1 MSFIFGGNTGYK
13 ASDLPRLRAALQQ
26 QQSNRVTAPRNLG
39 EGLTALGQALSQ
51 RLTHKGLQQAQ
62 ADQQRQS
69 AAQAS
74 NYQHALKV
82 AQAGDFQ
89 GPDAMTVAG
98 MQPPPGM
105 EALHELILKRQ
116 DPSYQLD
123 VRKHDEQ
130 LDLDQAKLDLATK
143 QAGDTAAQA
152 EPEHQAAVAAARESA
167 KFKARMGAVQDV
179 LGRPMTEEEALQ
191 FMMPQA
197 GVTVNTG
204 DGAANPY
211 SYLDKKM
218 AEDGLVPK
226 LDESG
231 KHVLGEN
238 GAPQYINTTGTK
250 ADNQEYDAAKMVS
263 AEQDADNVNIAI
275 DRISEILDW
284 DDEHLPAL
292 QTTTSTIGW
301 GAAKIPGTLAYQI
314 SQHLSTLKSNAAFT
328 RLSEIRAASKTGGG
342 VGQLSDNEAKLLAD
356 TFAAIEVGMPADE
369 LRKSLEVLRNYFGD
383 RQSAAK
389 TAYALKYGDI
399 NFNNYDASKHGDIP
413 EGVDPQQYLTEKAR
427 ATAEADSLLE
437 QLD

>member
-26 QQSNRVTAPRNLG
+26 QQSNRMAAPRNLG

-82 AQAGDFQ
+82 AQAGNFQ

-116 DPSYQLD
+116 DPSYQLE

-130 LDLDQAKLDLATK
+130 LDHDQAKLDLATK
-143 QAGDTAAQA
+143 QASDAAAQA
-152 EPEHQAAVAAARESA
+152 EPEHQGEVAAAKETA
-167 KFKARMGAVQDV
+167 KFRSRMDAVQDY
-179 LGRPMTEEEALQ
+179 LGRPMTEQEALQ
-191 FMMPQA
+191 FIMPKA

-263 AEQDADNVNIAI
+263 AEQDAANVETAI
-275 DRISEILDW
+275 DRVLGILDQ
-284 DDEHLPAL
+284 DEESIFPVDTA
-292 QTTTSTIGW
+292 TGAVGW
-301 GAAKIPGTLAYQI
+301 VSAKIPGTPAYQLV
-314 SQHLSTLKSNAAFT
+314 QHLSTLKSNAAFT

-369 LRKSLEVLRNYFGD
+369 LRKSLGILRNYFGS
-383 RQSAAK
+383 RENAAK
-389 TAYALKYGDI
+389 TAYSLKYGDI
-399 NFNNYDASKHGDIP
+399 NFNNYDPNTHGAVP
-413 EGVDPQQYLTEKAR
+413 EGVDPQQYLVEKAR
-427 ATAEADSLLE
+427 ATAEADKLLE